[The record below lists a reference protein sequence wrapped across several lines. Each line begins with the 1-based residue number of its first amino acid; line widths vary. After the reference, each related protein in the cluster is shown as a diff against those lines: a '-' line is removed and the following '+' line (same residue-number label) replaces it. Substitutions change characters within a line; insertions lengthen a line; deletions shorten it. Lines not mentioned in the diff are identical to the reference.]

1 MPLIIE
7 DGSIV
12 PNADSYITVAEYETW
27 IDGRDLVHTGHNQ
40 VATIEEHIRRA
51 TDYFEALNLKGVK
64 STQNQSLQ
72 FPRYGLW
79 IDDYPINSNEIP
91 PVLKK
96 ALYEITY
103 ADERGYG
110 LFNTIARKTK
120 REKVGDLE
128 IEYTNNSSSYITAP
142 SVAAYIAKLIMPKN
156 QIIRI

>member
-1 MPLIIE
+1 MSLIIE

-12 PNADSYITVAEYETW
+12 LNANSYITVAEYEAW
-27 IDGRDLVHTGHNQ
+27 IDDRDLVHTGHNQ
-40 VATIEEHIRRA
+40 VETIEKHIRRA
-51 TDYFEALNLKGVK
+51 TDYFESLNLRGVK

-79 IDDYPINSNEIP
+79 IDNYAVDSNEIP

-110 LFNTIARKTK
+110 LLNTIARKTK

-128 IEYTNNSSSYITAP
+128 IEYTDNSSSYITAP
-142 SVAAYIAKLIMPKN
+142 SVTAYVYKLIMPKN
-156 QIIRI
+156 QIIKI